1 MVEEYT
7 SIIKNDV
14 WDIVPRLER
23 KSTMSSK
30 WLYKIKH
37 VADGSIEKFK
47 ARFVARG
54 FSQREGVN
62 YEKTFAPVV
71 EYTSIRAVMSLVSFM
86 GWTIHQ
92 MDAKTTFLN
101 GIIEEEVF
109 TEQPRGFEV
118 SGKNSHVCRLKKAS
132 YGLKQAPRAS
142 FSKIDRYPFM
152 GWTIHQMD
160 AKTTFLNGIIEEE
173 VFTEQPRGFEVSG
186 KNSHVCRLKKA
197 SYGLK
202 QVPRASFSKIDRYP
216 QGMGF
221 TKSEENSN
229 LYYMLLRLLL
239 ILVLYVDDLF
249 LTGAE
254 KLIAGCKADMVV
266 DLKMKDIGMMHYFL
280 VLEVGRD

>member
-1 MVEEYT
+1 
-7 SIIKNDV
+7 
-14 WDIVPRLER
+14 
-23 KSTMSSK
+23 
-30 WLYKIKH
+30 
-37 VADGSIEKFK
+37 
-47 ARFVARG
+47 
-54 FSQREGVN
+54 
-62 YEKTFAPVV
+62 
-71 EYTSIRAVMSLVSFM
+71 M

-118 SGKNSHVCRLKKAS
+118 SGKNSHVCRLKKS
-132 YGLKQAPRAS
+132 
-142 FSKIDRYPFM
+142 
-152 GWTIHQMD
+152 
-160 AKTTFLNGIIEEE
+160 
-173 VFTEQPRGFEVSG
+173 
-186 KNSHVCRLKKA
+186 

-221 TKSEENSN
+221 TESEENSN

-266 DLKMKDIGMMHYFL
+266 DLKMKDIGMLHYFL